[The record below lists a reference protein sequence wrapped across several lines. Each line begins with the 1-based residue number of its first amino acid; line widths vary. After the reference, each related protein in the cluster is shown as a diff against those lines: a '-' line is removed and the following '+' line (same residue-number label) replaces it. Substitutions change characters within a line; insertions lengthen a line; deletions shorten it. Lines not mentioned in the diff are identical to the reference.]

1 MRNVFKLHLI
11 GIGMIKRKVFGL
23 YSLISAVLFSGL
35 VSAFNGY
42 DIQYFVQNIL
52 DGMAQ
57 VAAPLFGA
65 AFGYYETTEFLF
77 VKILVFILLFV
88 VIKTAVKA
96 TPRLGEN
103 NMVTIVISLVVSI
116 LAIRFMSENDFFRGI
131 LLPYG
136 SLGVALATLLPFL
149 IYGFFVHKSFDTGS
163 IRKAAFIFY
172 IIVFG
177 IIWISR
183 YDEINQASNYIYAGT
198 LILAI
203 CLMLFDRQVKAYFRR
218 NELER
223 VEEDIN
229 ANSIARATIEY
240 TQALEALRTSPDNTV
255 LKRFAEKKR
264 RHLRSLGADI

>member
-1 MRNVFKLHLI
+1 
-11 GIGMIKRKVFGL
+11 MIRKRTLGL
-23 YSLISAVLFSGL
+23 YSLVSAILLTGF
-35 VSAFNGY
+35 VSAFSGY
-42 DIQYFVQNIL
+42 DIQYFVQNIIN
-52 DGMAQ
+52 GMAQ
-57 VAAPLFGA
+57 VAAPLFGV

-77 VKILVFILLFV
+77 VKILVFIVLFV

-136 SLGVALATLLPFL
+136 ALGVALATLLPFL
-149 IYGFFVHKSFDTGS
+149 IYGFFVHKSFDSGS
-163 IRKAAFIFY
+163 IRRAAFVFY

-183 YDEINQASNYIYAGT
+183 YDEINQVSNYIYLST

-203 CLMLFDRQVKAYFRR
+203 CLILFDKQVKAYFRKG
-218 NELER
+218 EIEAAT
-223 VEEDIN
+223 EEIN
-229 ANSIARATIEY
+229 KDAIMKLINRYHEAIGTYQLTKDEKWLKHAQKIKDRLNKMGYNS
-240 TQALEALRTSPDNTV
+240 
-255 LKRFAEKKR
+255 
-264 RHLRSLGADI
+264 